1 MFSTCFRV
9 KNVKEFKHNHDI
21 IYQGRS
27 SENGCNDHCV
37 GENSRWTL
45 ERVLNHAERD
55 SNQHLFTNSVENG
68 YPVLEKKKNAKLLE
82 KSTKTRL
89 ENKKSLKYF

>member
-27 SENGCNDHCV
+27 SENGCNDHYV

-68 YPVLEKKKNAKLLE
+68 YPVLEKKIMQNYWRKIQKQGWKTKNL
-82 KSTKTRL
+82 
-89 ENKKSLKYF
+89 